1 MVFVL
6 QNAKATTMFT
16 DTQWKMITAF
26 RPALVSNQ
34 NLAKP
39 IVIDNHSNL
48 TEQFMFDRTKQSEMA
63 AFIKDKDGIVEE
75 DEDAE
80 EPLEQSL
87 SPQTRPQLNDIDEAR
102 LQSCLDEIRNVIGDS
117 IPERILVST
126 IVRNGFD
133 IHRSLDAVLNT
144 STPKGLLLQFYTN

>member
-1 MVFVL
+1 
-6 QNAKATTMFT
+6 
-16 DTQWKMITAF
+16 
-26 RPALVSNQ
+26 
-34 NLAKP
+34 
-39 IVIDNHSNL
+39 
-48 TEQFMFDRTKQSEMA
+48 MFDRTKQSEMA

-75 DEDAE
+75 DEGAE
-80 EPLEQSL
+80 EALEQSL

-117 IPERILVST
+117 IPERILVGT

-144 STPKGLLLQFYTN
+144 SSQKGSLLILSN

>member
-1 MVFVL
+1 MF
-6 QNAKATTMFT
+6 QNAKVTTMSM
-16 DTQWKMITAF
+16 DIQWKMTTAS
-26 RPALVSNQ
+26 RPVLVSPRNSTHTFK
-34 NLAKP
+34 A
-39 IVIDNHSNL
+39 NHCNL

-80 EPLEQSL
+80 ESHEQSI
-87 SPQTRPQLNDIDEAR
+87 SPQSRPQLNEIDEAR

-126 IVRNGFD
+126 IVKNGFD
-133 IHRSLDAVLNT
+133 IHRSLDAVLN
-144 STPKGLLLQFYTN
+144 SPSQKGMALIISLLARN

>member
-1 MVFVL
+1 
-6 QNAKATTMFT
+6 MFT
-16 DTQWKMITAF
+16 DTPWKTTTAF

-34 NLAKP
+34 NRAKP
-39 IVIDNHSNL
+39 KVIENHNHLNL

-63 AFIKDKDGIVEE
+63 AFIKDKDGIIEE
-75 DEDAE
+75 DEGAE
-80 EPLEQSL
+80 EPHEQSL

-117 IPERILVST
+117 IPERILVGT

-144 STPKGLLLQFYTN
+144 STQKGLLMLC

>member
-1 MVFVL
+1 MVFAL
-6 QNAKATTMFT
+6 QNAKATTMFM

-26 RPALVSNQ
+26 RPALVINQ
-34 NLAKP
+34 NLAKTM
-39 IVIDNHSNL
+39 VIDNRFNL
-48 TEQFMFDRTKQSEMA
+48 TEQFMFDRTKPSEMA
-63 AFIKDKDGIVEE
+63 AFIKDKDGIIEE

-144 STPKGLLLQFYTN
+144 STPKGLLLFFKN

>member
-1 MVFVL
+1 
-6 QNAKATTMFT
+6 
-16 DTQWKMITAF
+16 
-26 RPALVSNQ
+26 
-34 NLAKP
+34 
-39 IVIDNHSNL
+39 
-48 TEQFMFDRTKQSEMA
+48 MFDRTKQSEMA

-80 EPLEQSL
+80 EPHEQSI

-133 IHRSLDAVLNT
+133 MHRSLDAVLNT
-144 STPKGLLLQFYTN
+144 SQKGSLLLRIKHFKLITHFLLQEHHLQRQWKQETKVNVHFTHIQ

>member
-1 MVFVL
+1 MIF

-16 DTQWKMITAF
+16 DTRWKTTTAF

-34 NLAKP
+34 NLVKP
-39 IVIDNHSNL
+39 ILIDIHSNF

-63 AFIKDKDGIVEE
+63 AFIKDKDGIIEE
-75 DEDAE
+75 DEGAE
-80 EPLEQSL
+80 EPHEQSL

-117 IPERILVST
+117 IPERILVGT

-144 STPKGLLLQFYTN
+144 STQKGLLMLC